1 MISMVDKKIVG
12 LMLFAVVAFSVYG
25 NGQTESS
32 GAGSQEPEFVLKAQ
46 GTGATGDPA
55 FDTLYLGFGEK
66 VAQKSNGR
74 IKVQF
79 YPSQSLAPDR
89 EYLEMMKQGIADIFM
104 GSNSTMGLLDPKW
117 DVLGLPYAIPDIET
131 LWKLLDGE
139 PGKALAKS
147 IQSQGLRVLAW
158 AYSPSRQFSNNKRE
172 IRKPS
177 DLKGLK
183 IRSPEN
189 RPTEEWMRSLG
200 CDPVVLSFPEM
211 MPALQQG
218 VIDGQDVGI
227 VSVKMMNLHQVQK
240 FWTLDDHLYFC
251 IPVMISEKTWSKLP
265 PDLQKVVQEAAVESS
280 LEQRKVVAEAMPM
293 MIEFAEQNG
302 VKVTRLTPN
311 EKKAFEDSARPIYP
325 KFASEIG
332 VDVMDLFF
340 SSMGKTWK

>member
-1 MISMVDKKIVG
+1 MVVKKIVG
-12 LMLFAVVAFSVYG
+12 LMLFAVVSFAVYG

-32 GAGSQEPEFVLKAQ
+32 GAGSPTQIVLKAQ
-46 GTGATGDPA
+46 GTGSLGGPWDP
-55 FDTLYLGFGEK
+55 LYVGFGQK
-66 VAQKSNGR
+66 VEERSNGR

-79 YPSQSLAPDR
+79 YASQALAPDR

-117 DVLGLPYAIPDIET
+117 DVLGLPYAIPNRET

-139 PGKALAKS
+139 PGKALAES

-158 AYSPSRQFSNNKRE
+158 ADSSPRQFGNNKRE

-211 MPALQQG
+211 MPGLQQG
-218 VIDGQDVGI
+218 VVDGQDLGI
-227 VSVKMMNLHQVQK
+227 VTIKMMNLHQVQK
-240 FWTLDDHLYFC
+240 FWTLDDHLYFT
-251 IPVMISEKTWSKLP
+251 IPVMISEKTWNKLP
-265 PDLQKVVQEAAVESS
+265 PDLQKIVQEAAVEAS
-280 LEQRKVVAEAMPM
+280 LEQRKAMEEAEVE
-293 MIEFAEQNG
+293 MIEFAEKNG
-302 VKVTRLTPN
+302 VKVTKLTPN
-311 EKKAFEDSARPIYP
+311 EKKAFEDSARYIYP

-332 VDVMDLFF
+332 VDIMDLFF
-340 SSMGKTWK
+340 SSMGKSWK